1 MKNAVVT
8 GGASG
13 IGLEFV
19 KLLIDDNYKVFIVD
33 NNKENLDG
41 LHNIICSDKFQP
53 IKLDLSKVT
62 SPKIIHEKLKKENID
77 VLINNAG
84 FGTFGKFYKT
94 KWERDAEMIN
104 LHVLNT
110 AHLTKLFL
118 KDMIKRNDGKILN
131 ISSVAAFQPGPM
143 MSLYYATKAFILHFT
158 EAISNE
164 VKDKNITISVL
175 CPGQTKT
182 NFQDYVSTKKNKIS
196 FNTGSPIEVAKYG
209 YNALKNNI
217 TVSVPGFMNKI
228 IVLLNRLLPRSTSVN
243 LVRYIQEKNRD

>member
-94 KWERDAEMIN
+94 SWERDAEMIN

-118 KDMIKRNDGKILN
+118 KDMIKRNEGKILN

-196 FNTGSPIEVAKYG
+196 FNTGCPIEVAKCG

>member
-62 SPKIIHEKLKKENID
+62 SPKIIYEKLKKENID

-196 FNTGSPIEVAKYG
+196 FNTGCPIEVAKCG

>member
-19 KLLIDDNYKVFIVD
+19 KLLIDDNYKVFIID
-33 NNKENLDG
+33 NNKENLDA
-41 LHNIICSDKFQP
+41 LPKIISPDKFQP
-53 IKLDLSKVT
+53 IKLDLSKIT
-62 SPKIIHEKLKKENID
+62 SPKIIYEKLKNKNIEI
-77 VLINNAG
+77 LINNAG
-84 FGTFGKFYKT
+84 FGIFGKFYKT
-94 KWERDAEMIN
+94 KWESDAEMIN

-118 KDMIKRNDGKILN
+118 KDMIKRNKGKILN

-196 FNTGSPIEVAKYG
+196 FNTGCPIEVAKCG

>member
-41 LHNIICSDKFQP
+41 LHNIIRSDKFQP

-62 SPKIIHEKLKKENID
+62 SPKIIHDKLKKENID

-196 FNTGSPIEVAKYG
+196 FNTGCPIEVAKCG

>member
-196 FNTGSPIEVAKYG
+196 FNTGCPIEVAKCG

>member
-62 SPKIIHEKLKKENID
+62 SPKIIHDKLKKENID

-118 KDMIKRNDGKILN
+118 KDMIKKNDGKILN

-196 FNTGSPIEVAKYG
+196 FNTGCPIEVAKCG

-217 TVSVPGFMNKI
+217 RTIYLFCIDIRANITCFANSI
-228 IVLLNRLLPRSTSVN
+228 T
-243 LVRYIQEKNRD
+243 

>member
-62 SPKIIHEKLKKENID
+62 SPKIIHDKLKKEKID

-196 FNTGSPIEVAKYG
+196 FNTGCPIEVAKCG

>member
-118 KDMIKRNDGKILN
+118 KDMVKRNDGKILN

-182 NFQDYVSTKKNKIS
+182 NFQEYVSTKKNKIS
-196 FNTGSPIEVAKYG
+196 FNTGCPIEVAKCG

>member
-62 SPKIIHEKLKKENID
+62 SPKIIHDKLKKENID

-118 KDMIKRNDGKILN
+118 KDMIKRNEGKILN

-196 FNTGSPIEVAKYG
+196 FNTGCPIEVAKCG

-217 TVSVPGFMNKI
+217 TVSVPGFMNKL

>member
-62 SPKIIHEKLKKENID
+62 SPKIIHDKLKKENID

-217 TVSVPGFMNKI
+217 TVSVPGFMNKL

>member
-62 SPKIIHEKLKKENID
+62 SPKIIHDKLKKENID

-196 FNTGSPIEVAKYG
+196 FNTGCPIEVAKCG

>member
-1 MKNAVVT
+1 MKTAVVT

-19 KLLIDDNYKVFIVD
+19 KLLIKDDYKVFIVD
-33 NNKENLDG
+33 NNKENLSE
-41 LHNIICSDKFQP
+41 LNNIISKNKFQS
-53 IKLDLSKVT
+53 IRLDLAKRK
-62 SPKIIHEKLKKENID
+62 SPKKIYKKLKNENIE

-94 KWERDAEMIN
+94 EWKREAEMIN

-118 KDMIKRNDGKILN
+118 KDMIKKNNGKILN
-131 ISSVAAFQPGPM
+131 IASVAAFQPGPM

-164 VKDKNITISVL
+164 VKDKNISISVL

-182 NFQDYVSTKKNKIS
+182 NFQESVSSKKNKIN
-196 FNTGSPIEVAKYG
+196 FNTSCPIKVAKYG
-209 YNALKNNI
+209 YNALKKNI
-217 TVSVPGFMNKI
+217 TVSVPGFLNKI
-228 IVLLNRLLPRSTSVN
+228 IVFLNRILPRSTSTN
-243 LVRYIQEKNRD
+243 LIRYIQEKNRD

>member
-1 MKNAVVT
+1 
-8 GGASG
+8 
-13 IGLEFV
+13 
-19 KLLIDDNYKVFIVD
+19 
-33 NNKENLDG
+33 
-41 LHNIICSDKFQP
+41 
-53 IKLDLSKVT
+53 
-62 SPKIIHEKLKKENID
+62 
-77 VLINNAG
+77 
-84 FGTFGKFYKT
+84 
-94 KWERDAEMIN
+94 
-104 LHVLNT
+104 
-110 AHLTKLFL
+110 
-118 KDMIKRNDGKILN
+118 
-131 ISSVAAFQPGPM
+131 M

-217 TVSVPGFMNKI
+217 TVSVPGFMNKL

>member
-19 KLLIDDNYKVFIVD
+19 KLLIDDNYKVFIID
-33 NNKENLDG
+33 NNKENLDA
-41 LHNIICSDKFQP
+41 LPEIISPDKFQP
-53 IKLDLSKVT
+53 IKLDLSKIT
-62 SPKIIHEKLKKENID
+62 SPKIIYEKLKNKNIEI
-77 VLINNAG
+77 LINNAG
-84 FGTFGKFYKT
+84 FGIFGKFYKT
-94 KWERDAEMIN
+94 KWESDAEMIN
-104 LHVLNT
+104 LHVINT

-118 KDMIKRNDGKILN
+118 KDMIIRNKGKILN

-143 MSLYYATKAFILHFT
+143 MSIYYATKAFILHFT

-182 NFQDYVSTKKNKIS
+182 NFQGNVSTKKNKIS
-196 FNTGSPIEVAKYG
+196 FNTGCPVEVAKYG
-209 YNALKNNI
+209 YNALKNKI

-228 IVLLNRLLPRSTSVN
+228 IVQLNRLLPRSTSVN